1 MSKSAPPSL
10 SQELVR
16 TLRTVG
22 AAMFG
27 VRGRKRHEED
37 ATALWP
43 LLVVAAALIFMAVF
57 VGALVTVAT
66 TVVGK

>member
-1 MSKSAPPSL
+1 MSRSTSPSAGL
-10 SQELVR
+10 AR

-27 VRGRKRHEED
+27 VRGKKRHEED
-37 ATALWP
+37 AAALSP
-43 LLVVAAALIFMAVF
+43 LLVVAAALIFMAIF
-57 VGALVTVAT
+57 VGVLVAVAT

>member
-1 MSKSAPPSL
+1 MSAPTSL
-10 SQELVR
+10 SAELAR

-27 VRGRKRHEED
+27 VRGKKRHEED
-37 ATALWP
+37 AAALSP
-43 LLVVAAALIFMAVF
+43 LLVVVAALIFMAVF
-57 VGALVTVAT
+57 VGALVTLAT